1 MSLSEDETGV
11 TLHYITLH
19 YFTTP
24 LTPKVT
30 SGVSTKSYLSFIGEL
45 KQVSFQ
51 LFFKSIS
58 VR

>member
-1 MSLSEDETGV
+1 MWCRLSMGQAEDSGEHPCDVCWKGV

-30 SGVSTKSYLSFIGEL
+30 SGASTKS
-45 KQVSFQ
+45 
-51 LFFKSIS
+51 
-58 VR
+58 